1 MFIERS
7 FEPISTD
14 RVRWSL
20 TPQILVQRAFTGKA
34 GETWLD
40 NFGLYSNLGVQIG
53 PSTFLEGRLNLATAN
68 PDHFA
73 DRTRARIA
81 LYQTIAK
88 HILEV
93 GYSYR
98 TRIFNGSFGN
108 KTVQHSYGA
117 QLTSPSIPIGDTGI
131 VLNYLLGVQRIN
143 AETDRLALLKPIRD
157 ENRVDLTRY
166 QAVGSLSRY
175 VPLWT
180 GKPLPATPDQG
191 LRFTPSPVVPSIG
204 LNLALSGAY
213 SGYSNGDRQTALTG
227 TTSIYGQLGHFSR
240 NWFDS
245 TTFNLTYSQSIRGPL
260 SPFTFDRIGD
270 RRFLGFG
277 ITQQVY
283 GPIRVGFQTG
293 IALDRNEQLATQYT
307 IEYSRRGYGF
317 VLNYNPTFELGT
329 FGLRISDF
337 NWLGGTKEFGPP

>member
-1 MFIERS
+1 
-7 FEPISTD
+7 
-14 RVRWSL
+14 
-20 TPQILVQRAFTGKA
+20 
-34 GETWLD
+34 
-40 NFGLYSNLGVQIG
+40 
-53 PSTFLEGRLNLATAN
+53 
-68 PDHFA
+68 
-73 DRTRARIA
+73 
-81 LYQTIAK
+81 
-88 HILEV
+88 
-93 GYSYR
+93 
-98 TRIFNGSFGN
+98 
-108 KTVQHSYGA
+108 
-117 QLTSPSIPIGDTGI
+117 LTSPSIPIGDTGI
-131 VLNYLLGVQRIN
+131 VFNYLLGVQRIN
-143 AETDRLALLKPIRD
+143 AETDRLALLNPIRD

-175 VPLWT
+175 VPLWQ
-180 GKPLPATPDQG
+180 GKPLPATPDEG
-191 LRFTPSPVVPSIG
+191 LRFTPSPVVPNIG

-329 FGLRISDF
+329 FGIRISDF